1 MNRLEACV
9 LGLLTLGLSSSCSSQ
24 SKELPTTVP
33 RIKFYRHP
41 MNPSIHSDSP
51 SKDNMGMD
59 YIPVYEETA
68 SSPRSK
74 SEVKG
79 RVGLTL
85 SPVQESLSGVKP
97 IRVVEKAVEF
107 EIQAPGRIV
116 SSNRASFQ
124 VYEEDL
130 GQIRTGQGFTA
141 TSPALPGTLL
151 KGQITS
157 IESILDPMTRTARI
171 NGVLIGSPGSS
182 LRIESSMTGT
192 ITIHR
197 GPGILIPEEAVLHTG
212 TQDLVYVTDG
222 NGSYHPQ
229 PVKLGSLFRGYFE
242 IQEGLSAGAL
252 ISGGPNFLLDSES
265 RIRASYDPQ
274 DH

>member
-1 MNRLEACV
+1 MNRLESTLVGLLA
-9 LGLLTLGLSSSCSSQ
+9 LGLLPNCSSQ
-24 SKELPTTVP
+24 PKELPPTPP

-51 SKDNMGMD
+51 SKDTMGMD
-59 YIPVYEETA
+59 YIPVYEDST
-68 SSPRSK
+68 SPPRSK

-79 RVGLTL
+79 RVDLTL
-85 SPVQESLSGVKP
+85 SPVQDSLSGAKP
-97 IRVVEKAVEF
+97 IRVLEKPVEF

-124 VYEEDL
+124 IYEEDL
-130 GQIRTGQGFTA
+130 GVIRAGQRFTA

-157 IESILDPMTRTARI
+157 IESILDPMTRTARV
-171 NGVLIGSPGSS
+171 NGDLTGSPGST
-182 LRIESSMTGT
+182 LRIESSLTGT
-192 ITIHR
+192 IAIHR
-197 GPGILIPEEAVLHTG
+197 GPGILIPEGAVLHTG
-212 TQDLVYVTDG
+212 TQDIVYVTDG

-229 PVKLGSLFRGYFE
+229 PVKVGSLFRGYFE
-242 IQEGLSAGAL
+242 VQEGLAAGVL